1 MLKKV
6 SFLAPWD
13 MVNVTKKIADSG
25 NKNILVTERGAS
37 FGYNTLVSDMR
48 SLPSWQKMVIQ

>member
-25 NKNILVTERGAS
+25 NKNIL
-37 FGYNTLVSDMR
+37 L
-48 SLPSWQKMVIQ
+48 QKEEQALDTIL